1 MHSFADHFAART
13 AVRRLAGDR
22 AERYQREVLLPS
34 LARLTG
40 AADPALSSVLDACE
54 SSLAVVRAFLGH
66 YAFSRRGAVGESYA
80 QIAVQALQN
89 LYASQ
94 EAFERALRAPEPPSM
109 WEAMLAECERRKKK
123 PNEQLNRWMLDGLLA
138 LVHAIYHQD
147 GVGNLFHWTRDRV
160 IQTEQVHTVFDAIV
174 DIRGVGPKIASLLL
188 RDLAWLYR
196 LEERIAPVDRLL
208 LQPIDG
214 WTRRIADLLSEE
226 VSSETTPDWVIAG
239 KLSKLARRCGVSG
252 VALNMGIQYFGAIE
266 VRVVH
271 HLPRAF
277 AVLAE
282 SDSRSS
288 ATG

>member
-1 MHSFADHFAART
+1 MHSIADHSASRA

-40 AADPALSSVLDACE
+40 ASDPTLPSVLDACD

-66 YAFSRRGAVGESYA
+66 YAFSRRGAVGDSYA

-89 LYASQ
+89 RFPSQ
-94 EAFERALRAPEPPSM
+94 EAFERAMRAAEPPSM
-109 WEAMLAECERRKKK
+109 WEAMLEECERRKKK

-138 LVHAIYHQD
+138 LVHAIYRED
-147 GVGNLFHWTRDRV
+147 DVGNLFHWMRDRV

-196 LEERIAPVDRLL
+196 LEDRIAPVDRLL

-239 KLSKLARRCGVSG
+239 KLSKIARRSGVSG
-252 VALNMGIQYFGAIE
+252 VALNMGIQYFGSIE
-266 VRVVH
+266 VRIVH

-277 AVLAE
+277 ATLAE
-282 SDSRSS
+282 TDSHSS
-288 ATG
+288 AIG